1 MGKGGKRK
9 LYFRIGTLYTEEVLY
24 FRSKKIVI
32 VQILVGKI
40 YKHTKMKIYLVP
52 NCVCVCYG
60 RKFPVNICPLCAR
73 P

>member
-52 NCVCVCYG
+52 NCVCVC
-60 RKFPVNICPLCAR
+60 V
-73 P
+73 